1 MEFHVFVSVNW
12 TKSLRNIILIPGMKI
27 RSKIIPFS
35 LYVFT
40 AMFYRYFLVLEI
52 KLKLNDD
59 SKIRGKVES
68 FQMF

>member
-1 MEFHVFVSVNW
+1 
-12 TKSLRNIILIPGMKI
+12 MKI
-27 RSKIIPFS
+27 RAKIIPFS